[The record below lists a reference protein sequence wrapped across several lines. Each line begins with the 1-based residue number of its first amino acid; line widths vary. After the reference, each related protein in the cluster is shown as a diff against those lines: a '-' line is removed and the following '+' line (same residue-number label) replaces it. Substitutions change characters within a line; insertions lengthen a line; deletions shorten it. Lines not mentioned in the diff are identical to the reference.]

1 MRILFVH
8 AQPYP
13 PERYS
18 GADVTTHELCEALG
32 AAGHACAV
40 LAGLAP
46 PRRLPRAVAAL
57 PGFAVGYPILRRARP
72 ELAAAEARARFAPE
86 LVVIQAGAP
95 AALVEAF
102 LAHGLPTL
110 VWVHDVEFEAWGGAP
125 PLPRPG
131 LGWLA
136 NSLYTA
142 ARLRARLGVEAPVLR
157 PLVRPARYRV
167 ASERTHVLFVNP
179 HPFKGLDVAL
189 HLAAQRPDVGFDFV
203 ESWRAGRGPARRWR
217 AQLAGARN
225 LAWHAARPDL
235 RPLLARARLV
245 LVPSRWQETWGRIV
259 SEAQVSGIPA
269 LAARR
274 GGLPESVGEGG
285 LLVDADAELAGW
297 ERAFARLWD
306 DAREYAAR
314 SAAARVHAARPEIQP
329 EAVIAAFL
337 AHARRHADGARREAA
352 S

>member
-18 GADVTTHELCEALG
+18 GADVTTHELCDALG
-32 AAGHACAV
+32 AGGHACAV
-40 LAGLAP
+40 LAGTPPP
-46 PRRLPRAVAAL
+46 PRRPCAAADA
-57 PGFAVGYPILRRARP
+57 PGFGVGYPILRRARP
-72 ELAAAEARARFAPE
+72 ELAAAEARWRFAPE

-102 LAHGLPTL
+102 LAQGLPTL
-110 VWVHDVEFEAWGGAP
+110 MWVHDVEFEAWGGV

-131 LGWLA
+131 LRWLA

-142 ARLRARLGVEAPVLR
+142 ARLRARFGIEAPVLR

-167 ASERTHVLFVNP
+167 ESRRTRVLFVNP

-189 HLAAQRPDVGFDFV
+189 HLAARRPDVGFDFV

-217 AQLAGARN
+217 AQLSGARN
-225 LAWHAARPDL
+225 LAWHAALPDV

-245 LVPSRWQETWGRIV
+245 LVPSRWEETWGRIV

-285 LLVDADAELAGW
+285 LLVDADADLAGW
-297 ERAFARLWD
+297 ERAFDRLWD
-306 DAREYAAR
+306 DPREYAAR
-314 SAAARVHAARPEIQP
+314 STAALIHAARAEIQP
-329 EAVIAAFL
+329 EVVLADFL
-337 AHARRHADGARREAA
+337 AHARRHAERPRREAA